1 VTVHLLYVNHTVS
14 HMAQEDQGQRLVK
27 HKQVKTRCVLQALR
41 KLAFAIQ
48 SVADSNTRST
58 FTTVVAGRPM
68 LISARHP
75 TRQVF

>member
-48 SVADSNTRST
+48 SVADSNTR
-58 FTTVVAGRPM
+58 AH
-68 LISARHP
+68 LLL
-75 TRQVF
+75 